1 MPTKLYPLTD
11 THPRRPLHHTAP
23 QPSRARRRVRSH
35 ADTPLLRRAC
45 GEEGEAEKTAGNH
58 GHPFVP
64 EALEPIRTPRFVP
77 SFSSALRPPPSSTH
91 LRTPIP
97 RDPPPNRPTTRQGT
111 AKEAESC
118 RHPSS
123 PKSMRRRGGS
133 RENRGESRTPICSGG
148 IGTNPDFAVCPLS
161 SPCVAATALQYP
173 LTDTHPKGPSIT
185 PPHNPAGHGEG
196 CGVMQTPLFSEEH
209 AEKKGG
215 AEKTAGNHGHPFVPD
230 ALEPIRT
237 SRFVPSLSSR
247 LRPPPSSTLLSNGR
261 VMPGDPSLRGHPVFS
276 RIPARLPRPFR
287 SPGQYTI
294 PEVRPGSATGHCL
307 REREPLPRKNLRYR
321 GPTSESRKR
330 IRIPPAVLPLLR
342 NIKNRDKDG

>member
-1 MPTKLYPLTD
+1 MRPIRRIGPGCVQRMPTKLYPLTD

-23 QPSRARRRVRSH
+23 QPGRARRRVRSH

-123 PKSMRRRGGS
+123 PKSMRRRGGN
-133 RENRGESRTPICSGG
+133 RENHGESRTPICSGG
-148 IGTNPDFAVCPLS
+148 IGTNPDSKVCPLS
-161 SPCVAATALQYP
+161 FLRVATTALQRSP
-173 LTDTHPKGPSIT
+173 PQRKGD
-185 PPHNPAGHGEG
+185 ARR
-196 CGVMQTPLFSEEH
+196 PLF
-209 AEKKGG
+209 
-215 AEKTAGNHGHPFVPD
+215 
-230 ALEPIRT
+230 ALC
-237 SRFVPSLSSR
+237 
-247 LRPPPSSTLLSNGR
+247 
-261 VMPGDPSLRGHPVFS
+261 GHPVFS
-276 RIPARLPRPFR
+276 RIPARLPRPF
-287 SPGQYTI
+287 
-294 PEVRPGSATGHCL
+294 
-307 REREPLPRKNLRYR
+307 
-321 GPTSESRKR
+321 
-330 IRIPPAVLPLLR
+330 
-342 NIKNRDKDG
+342 

>member
-1 MPTKLYPLTD
+1 MRPIRRIGPGCVQRMPTKLYPLTD

-23 QPSRARRRVRSH
+23 QPGRARRRVRSH

-123 PKSMRRRGGS
+123 PKSMRRK
-133 RENRGESRTPICSGG
+133 RGEPRKPRGITDTHLFRMHWNQSGLQG
-148 IGTNPDFAVCPLS
+148 LSPLFPPGCDHRPPALS
-161 SPCVAATALQYP
+161 SPT
-173 LTDTHPKGPSIT
+173 
-185 PPHNPAGHGEG
+185 EG
-196 CGVMQTPLFSEEH
+196 
-209 AEKKGG
+209 
-215 AEKTAGNHGHPFVPD
+215 
-230 ALEPIRT
+230 
-237 SRFVPSLSSR
+237 
-247 LRPPPSSTLLSNGR
+247 
-261 VMPGDPSLRGHPVFS
+261 
-276 RIPARLPRPFR
+276 
-287 SPGQYTI
+287 
-294 PEVRPGSATGHCL
+294 
-307 REREPLPRKNLRYR
+307 
-321 GPTSESRKR
+321 
-330 IRIPPAVLPLLR
+330 
-342 NIKNRDKDG
+342 